1 MNRKDYT
8 EDGKIIKM
16 ALFDKRMTQRELV
29 EQIRENGIPSANEAL
44 LSMAMH
50 GYLTPTTERM
60 ITTAKRILGEGGV

>member
-1 MNRKDYT
+1 
-8 EDGKIIKM
+8 M

-60 ITTAKRILGEGGV
+60 ITTAKRILNTD